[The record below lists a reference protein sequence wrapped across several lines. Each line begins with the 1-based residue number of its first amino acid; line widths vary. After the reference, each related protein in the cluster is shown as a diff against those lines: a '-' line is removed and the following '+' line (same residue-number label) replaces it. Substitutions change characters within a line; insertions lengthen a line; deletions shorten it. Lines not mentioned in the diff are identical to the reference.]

1 MIPPAA
7 AIHRSRRIRSTATR
21 AVSAARS
28 APQSRLVTI
37 EAVLFDFN
45 GVLTTSTF
53 AHMAA
58 LGDDA
63 GIDGQAVLDLM
74 LGPYDEDT
82 DHAWHRFERG
92 EITAA
97 EYGADLFARAAEA
110 KMDLDFTSLGNMMS
124 RLEVHDVV
132 IERVRTRRAGGY
144 RTGLVTNNVKEA
156 SSQWREMVPVDEL
169 FEVIVDSS
177 AVGMRKPNPA
187 IFLHAL
193 ELLGGIAPIRSV
205 FLDDAPG
212 NVAGAQAAGLH
223 AILVDAADPKAA
235 LEALDGLLTR
245 T

>member
-1 MIPPAA
+1 
-7 AIHRSRRIRSTATR
+7 
-21 AVSAARS
+21 VSEL
-28 APQSRLVTI
+28 QLTNKNRLISI

-45 GVLTTSTF
+45 GVLTTSPF

-58 LGDDA
+58 LGTES
-63 GIDGQAVLDLM
+63 GVDGQVVLDLM

-92 EITAA
+92 EISAA

-110 KMDLDFTSLGNMMS
+110 KLQLDFASLGNMMS

-132 IERVRTRRAGGY
+132 IERIRRLRADGY

-156 SSQWREMVPVDEL
+156 STQWRELVPVDEL

-193 ELLGGIAPIRSV
+193 ELLGGLAPDRAV
-205 FLDDAPG
+205 FLDDAVG
-212 NVAGAQAAGLH
+212 NVTGARAAGLH
-223 AILVDAADPKAA
+223 AILVDAADPSGALAELDALLSAA
-235 LEALDGLLTR
+235 E
-245 T
+245 

>member
-1 MIPPAA
+1 MDT
-7 AIHRSRRIRSTATR
+7 RSP
-21 AVSAARS
+21 VSSERVHGL
-28 APQSRLVTI
+28 QLTI

-45 GVLTTSTF
+45 GVLTTSPF

-58 LGDDA
+58 LGTDA
-63 GIDGQAVLDLM
+63 GVDGQVVLDLM

-97 EYGADLFARAAEA
+97 EYGADLFARATEA
-110 KMDLDFTSLGNMMS
+110 NVQLDFGSLANMMS
-124 RLEVHDVV
+124 RLEIHDVV
-132 IERVRTRRAGGY
+132 IDRIRTLRDAGY

-169 FEVIVDSS
+169 FDVIVDSS
-177 AVGMRKPNPA
+177 QVGMRKPNPA

-193 ELLGGIAPIRSV
+193 ELLGVAPERAV

-212 NVAGAQAAGLH
+212 NVAGARAVGLH
-223 AILVDAADPKAA
+223 GILVDAADPVPA
-235 LEALDGLLTR
+235 LEELADFLTKGSSSR
-245 T
+245 ESAS

>member
-1 MIPPAA
+1 M
-7 AIHRSRRIRSTATR
+7 
-21 AVSAARS
+21 
-28 APQSRLVTI
+28 I

-45 GVLTTSTF
+45 GVLTTSPF

-58 LGDDA
+58 LGTDA
-63 GIDGQAVLDLM
+63 GVEGQVVLDLM

-110 KMDLDFTSLGNMMS
+110 KVQLDFGSLADMMS
-124 RLEVHDVV
+124 RLEIHDVV
-132 IERVRTRRAGGY
+132 IERIRALRVAGY

-169 FEVIVDSS
+169 FDVIIDSS
-177 AVGMRKPNPA
+177 EVGMRKPNPA

-193 ELLGGIAPIRSV
+193 ELLRVSPERAV
-205 FLDDAPG
+205 FLDDAEG
-212 NVAGAQAAGLH
+212 NVVGARRAGLH
-223 AILVDAADPKAA
+223 AILVDAADPTSALDE
-235 LEALDGLLTR
+235 LEALLTASS
-245 T
+245 

>member
-1 MIPPAA
+1 VLGLQ
-7 AIHRSRRIRSTATR
+7 R
-21 AVSAARS
+21 VE
-28 APQSRLVTI
+28 I

-45 GVLTTSTF
+45 GVLTTSPFT
-53 AHMAA
+53 HMAA
-58 LGDDA
+58 LGTDA
-63 GIDGQAVLDLM
+63 GVDGQVVLDLM

-82 DHAWHRFERG
+82 DHSWHRFERG
-92 EITAA
+92 EISAH

-110 KMDLDFTSLGNMMS
+110 KIELDFTSLANMMS

-132 IERVRTRRAGGY
+132 IEHIRGLRAKGY

-156 SSQWREMVPVDEL
+156 STQWRELVPVDEL
-169 FEVIVDSS
+169 FDVIVDSS

-193 ELLGGIAPIRSV
+193 ELLGGVAPTRSV

-223 AILVDAADPKAA
+223 AILVDAADPRPA
-235 LEALDGLLTR
+235 LAELDALLGR